1 LFNHLSVVHLT
12 ESMIVLEIYASPLT
26 ASPLTVSPLT
36 VSPLSFNPF
45 GEDEEVELNVIN

>member
-1 LFNHLSVVHLT
+1 
-12 ESMIVLEIYASPLT
+12 MIVLEICA
-26 ASPLTVSPLT
+26 SPLT